1 MVTVLRLR
9 LQQFLN
15 AFTMLFVKGSFE
27 TGLFG
32 QISNHVFRIAE
43 FRKKISYEGHLSF
56 ANVQNLM

>member
-15 AFTMLFVKGSFE
+15 VFTMLSVKGSFE

-32 QISNHVFRIAE
+32 QISNHVFRIAL
-43 FRKKISYEGHLSF
+43 FRKKIYEGHLFS